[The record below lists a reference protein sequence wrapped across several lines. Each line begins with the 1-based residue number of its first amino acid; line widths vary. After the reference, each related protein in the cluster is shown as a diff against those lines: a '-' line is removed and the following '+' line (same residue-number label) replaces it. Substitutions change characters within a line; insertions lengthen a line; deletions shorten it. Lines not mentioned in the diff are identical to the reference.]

1 MTVLIDPPAW
11 PAYGR
16 RWSHLVSDSSF
27 EELHAVAR
35 RAGIPERGFEGDH
48 YDVPEERYA
57 GLVAAGAVPVT
68 SRELLRRLQGAG
80 LRRRKRRGER
90 ILSSLPAG
98 TGHGGGGRVDVVLS
112 AKPPLERVRA
122 VVLAAV
128 APAEGGQQ
136 LLVLPDGD
144 DWVLPQRSAPA
155 TTPLVHPVTR
165 ERLET
170 VAEAIVTD
178 VLGAGAAP
186 VAVQVGYT
194 RAVQAPGA
202 QAGERAGDR
211 PGEADVLLGV
221 VLAGPVPPGA
231 GGARWTGLRDALGL
245 LPATLAPLLRSWRLP
260 VA

>member
-11 PAYGR
+11 PAHGR

-27 EELHAVAR
+27 DELHAFAR

-90 ILSSLPAG
+90 ILASLP
-98 TGHGGGGRVDVVLS
+98 GGARHRGAGRVDVVLS
-112 AKPPLERVRA
+112 AKPPLEPVRT

-128 APAEGGQQ
+128 APADGGQQ
-136 LLVLPDGD
+136 LLVLPEGD

-155 TTPLVHPVTR
+155 TTPLVHPLTR

-170 VAEAIVTD
+170 LAEAIATD
-178 VLGAGAAP
+178 LLGAGAAP
-186 VAVQVGYT
+186 AAVQVGYT
-194 RAVQAPGA
+194 RAVPAPGA
-202 QAGERAGDR
+202 QAGER

-221 VLAGPVPPGA
+221 VLAGPVAPGQD
-231 GGARWTGLRDALGL
+231 GARWTGLRDALGL
-245 LPATLAPLLRSWRLP
+245 LPPTLAPLLRSWRLP